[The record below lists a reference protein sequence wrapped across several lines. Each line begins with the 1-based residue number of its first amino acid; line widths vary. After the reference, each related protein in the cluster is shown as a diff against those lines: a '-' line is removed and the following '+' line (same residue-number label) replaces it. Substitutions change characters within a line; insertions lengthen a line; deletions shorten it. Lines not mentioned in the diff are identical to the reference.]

1 MTPATAPPEP
11 PAAMT
16 IVILFGV
23 FTLLLLI
30 GMPIAFAIGIASAI
44 AAMNILV
51 IDNGTIVQRMLFGIN
66 SFPLLAVIFF
76 VLTGVLMAR
85 GGVAMR
91 LVRLSEVVVGRLP
104 GGLAQINVLSSML
117 FGGVSGSAVADV
129 SSIGATLI
137 PAMEEAGYT
146 KRYATAVTLTSAT
159 LGPIIPPSIPMI
171 LYGYVVGS
179 VSVAGLFLAGLI
191 PGILIGVGLLI
202 ACYLHGRL
210 YHNQPVPPM
219 STKEKMVRVVDGLA
233 GMMTLVIILG
243 GITSG
248 IFTATEAGAIA
259 AVYALFLTVVVYREI
274 RPAELPAILWECCLT
289 NAVVMFLIA
298 TTSVFTFVMT
308 YENVPE
314 WLADNV
320 FGLIDNRYVLLL
332 VINLILLVIGMFID
346 LTPALIMMVPILLPI
361 AQRLDLDLIHLGVIV
376 VVNLTFGLIT
386 PPVGTSLFVGCR
398 IAKISMTEII
408 PPMLPLLAIMIA
420 VLLFVTYVPE
430 SFMWLPRAF
439 GFAT

>member
-1 MTPATAPPEP
+1 
-11 PAAMT
+11 MT
-16 IVILFGV
+16 IAILFGV
-23 FTLLLLI
+23 FGFLLLI
-30 GMPIAFAIGIASAI
+30 GMPIAFAIGIASAV
-44 AAMNILV
+44 AAINIFV

-76 VLTGVLMAR
+76 VFTGVLMAR

-202 ACYLHGRL
+202 ACYVHGRL
-210 YHNQPVPPM
+210 YHDQPVSPL
-219 STKEKMVRVVDGLA
+219 SAKEKMVRVADGLA

-248 IFTATEAGAIA
+248 IFTATEAGAVA

-274 RPAELPAILWECCLT
+274 RLAELPAILWECCLT

-308 YENVPE
+308 YENVPQ

-332 VINLILLVIGMFID
+332 VINLVLLLIGMFID

-361 AQRLDLDLIHLGVIV
+361 AQRLDMDLIHLGIIV

-398 IAKISMTEII
+398 IARISMTELI
-408 PPMLPLLAIMIA
+408 PPMLPLLAIMVG

-439 GFAT
+439 GFAR

>member
-1 MTPATAPPEP
+1 
-11 PAAMT
+11 MT

-23 FTLLLLI
+23 FAVLLLI
-30 GMPIAFAIGIASAI
+30 GMPIAFAIGIASAL
-44 AAMNILV
+44 AAINIFV
-51 IDNGTIVQRMLFGIN
+51 IDNQTIVQRMLFGIN

-76 VLTGVLMAR
+76 VFTGVLMAR

-137 PAMEEAGYT
+137 PAMEKAGYT
-146 KRYATAVTLTSAT
+146 RRYATAVTLTSAT

-171 LYGYVVGS
+171 IYAYVVGS

-191 PGILIGVGLLI
+191 PGVLIGGGLLI
-202 ACYLHGRL
+202 ACFVHGRL
-210 YHNQPVPPM
+210 YHDQPIPPM
-219 STKEKMVRVVDGLA
+219 SGKEKVVRVIDGLA

-248 IFTATEAGAIA
+248 VFTATEAGAVA

-274 RPAELPAILWECCLT
+274 RLPELPAILWECCLT
-289 NAVVMFLIA
+289 NAVVLFLIA
-298 TTSVFTFVMT
+298 TTSVFTFIMT
-308 YENVPE
+308 YENVPQ

-320 FGLIDNRYVLLL
+320 FGMIDNRYLLLL
-332 VINLILLVIGMFID
+332 VINLMLLFIGMFID
-346 LTPALIMMVPILLPI
+346 LTPAVIMMVPILLPI
-361 AQRLDLDLIHLGVIV
+361 ADRLNMDPIHLGIVV

-398 IAKISMTEII
+398 IAKISMTELVT
-408 PPMLPLLAIMIA
+408 PMLPLLAIMFA

-439 GFAT
+439 GFAS

>member
-1 MTPATAPPEP
+1 
-11 PAAMT
+11 MT
-16 IVILFGV
+16 IIILFGV
-23 FTLLLLI
+23 FAVLLVI

-44 AAMNILV
+44 AAINILV

-76 VLTGVLMAR
+76 VFTGVLMAR

-104 GGLAQINVLSSML
+104 GGLAQINVLSSMM

-137 PAMEEAGYT
+137 PAMEKAGYT

-171 LYGYVVGS
+171 LYAYVVGS

-191 PGILIGVGLLI
+191 PGVLIGVGLLV
-202 ACYLHGRL
+202 ACYVHGRW
-210 YHNQPVPPM
+210 YHDQPVPPM
-219 STKEKMVRVVDGLA
+219 STREKLIRVVDGLA

-248 IFTATEAGAIA
+248 VFTATEAGAVA

-274 RPAELPAILWECCLT
+274 RLGELPAILWECCLT
-289 NAVVMFLIA
+289 NAVVLFLIA
-298 TTSVFTFVMT
+298 TTSVFTFIMT
-308 YENVPE
+308 YENVPQ

-320 FGLIDNRYVLLL
+320 FGMIDNRYLLL
-332 VINLILLVIGMFID
+332 FVINLILLFVGMFID

-361 AQRLDLDLIHLGVIV
+361 AQRLDLDPIHLGIIV

-408 PPMLPLLAIMIA
+408 PPMLPLLAIMFG
-420 VLLFVTYVPE
+420 VLMFVTYVPE
-430 SFMWLPRAF
+430 SFMWLPRMF
-439 GFAT
+439 GFAR